1 MCCKWCQRMHRGK
14 VGRERYFELDEE
26 RKSMIIQAKWR
37 AYHISKKYKI
47 LKKSAVMI
55 QCAFRSK
62 VAKRKIKSLRH
73 TVRDLSSTANE
84 RDKLREENRK
94 LMKSITSA
102 QSRAQKAETAAKDS
116 IPKSVLEAM
125 ERELISLQS
134 KLDKSHADTIEH
146 KNRADGATL
155 KLTVMEVS
163 VGKMQKEN
171 EAMTSQLNGLQQT
184 CNIKEQNNEELLD
197 ELNIMK
203 KEMKLTLEQNAEYV
217 EREDEEI
224 ATIEAT
230 IDEQKNLKGALD
242 TANKDL
248 KKSLETIS
256 KLEKDMDSFKSNVND
271 DEKAQTNE
279 ILQTS
284 LDTANE
290 ELMNEKAES
299 KKLKS

>member
-1 MCCKWCQRMHRGK
+1 
-14 VGRERYFELDEE
+14 
-26 RKSMIIQAKWR
+26 
-37 AYHISKKYKI
+37 
-47 LKKSAVMI
+47 
-55 QCAFRSK
+55 
-62 VAKRKIKSLRH
+62 
-73 TVRDLSSTANE
+73 
-84 RDKLREENRK
+84 
-94 LMKSITSA
+94 MKSITSA

-203 KEMKLTLEQNAEYV
+203 KEMKLNLEQNAEYV
-217 EREDEEI
+217 EREDEHI